1 MRGDWRNKAK
11 EGVKKA
17 MPSSYEIYQRSQQS
31 REEMVEEI
39 TRSLPELS
47 GVDVRR
53 VYFFMYGAGLIKD
66 QEADHERKD

>member
-1 MRGDWRNKAK
+1 M
-11 EGVKKA
+11 A
-17 MPSSYEIYQRSQQS
+17 MPSSYEIYQRAQQS

-47 GVDVRR
+47 GVDARR
-53 VYFFMYGAGLIKD
+53 VYFFMYGAGLIKE

>member
-1 MRGDWRNKAK
+1 M
-11 EGVKKA
+11 A
-17 MPSSYEIYQRSQQS
+17 MPSSYEIYQRAQQS

-39 TRSLPELS
+39 SRSLPELS

-53 VYFFMYGAGLIKD
+53 VYFFMYGAGLIKE

>member
-1 MRGDWRNKAK
+1 M
-11 EGVKKA
+11 A
-17 MPSSYEIYQRSQQS
+17 MPSSYEIYQRAQQS
-31 REEMVEEI
+31 REEITEAI

>member
-1 MRGDWRNKAK
+1 M
-11 EGVKKA
+11 A
-17 MPSSYEIYQRSQQS
+17 MPSSYEIYQRAQQS

-66 QEADHERKD
+66 QEADHERKDQGIIYR

>member
-1 MRGDWRNKAK
+1 M
-11 EGVKKA
+11 A

>member
-1 MRGDWRNKAK
+1 M
-11 EGVKKA
+11 A
-17 MPSSYEIYQRSQQS
+17 MPSSYEIYQRAQQS

-39 TRSLPELS
+39 SRSLPELS

-66 QEADHERKD
+66 QEAGYERKD

>member
-1 MRGDWRNKAK
+1 M
-11 EGVKKA
+11 A
-17 MPSSYEIYQRSQQS
+17 MPSSYEIYQRAQQS

>member
-1 MRGDWRNKAK
+1 M
-11 EGVKKA
+11 A
-17 MPSSYEIYQRSQQS
+17 MPSSYEIYQRAQQS

-47 GVDVRR
+47 GVDARR
-53 VYFFMYGAGLIKD
+53 VYFFMYRAGLIKE

>member
-1 MRGDWRNKAK
+1 M
-11 EGVKKA
+11 A
-17 MPSSYEIYQRSQQS
+17 MPSSYEVYQRAQQS

-53 VYFFMYGAGLIKD
+53 VYFFMYGAGLIKE

>member
-1 MRGDWRNKAK
+1 M
-11 EGVKKA
+11 A
-17 MPSSYEIYQRSQQS
+17 MPSSYEIYQRAQQS

-39 TRSLPELS
+39 TRSLPEFS